1 MPNRY
6 REFVAGKALL
16 LFLFLTLNAQTAL
29 AAFNLGGL
37 ETYHPGA
44 VGFPTPESR
53 LQWGSTYEITWDTS
67 RLTGENI
74 WIYMIADAYW
84 GQGEDQLLRDLEDHP
99 SHGYDPGNPGGED
112 ALQIL
117 EGFSIGELVYPQPPN
132 TGSYRFTPIP
142 YYYQEGLAQK
152 LLLYDS
158 EDNWAMSAGVF
169 MVVPPLP
176 DIREYGVHTFRS
188 EFDGHTPVA
197 LWNTTLFMGQY
208 EVDEITEVTTL
219 SIGRMD
225 LEDVAE
231 PGALEPVYTFDCAD
245 PSCEYESFS
254 LRSLELVDDLLL
266 ASVRYTNYGTS
277 EEEVRLL
284 LFDAADPT
292 VLPYEWLLDSSG
304 FNDGTLALS
313 GNLLAVI
320 TRQGS
325 DSRVQLLEVGSGP
338 QITPVS
344 TIIFPGEYLHS
355 LSFSADG
362 SLLAIGS
369 LGNRFFLY
377 DVSNPAEPDLLVT
390 EELGSHNQVTVR
402 FGGSSWL
409 VVMYDIY
416 DGMEGSTYYVRLYD
430 TGDPDAIIAR
440 DTLELSAGASSVSLD
455 LAGDRLFTMHSQ
467 EEFFFDDDGDSQ
479 KREYALLS
487 VYAYDQGQL
496 LKLGGQ
502 AYTPSTSYVD
512 VDGLSVVANANRQ
525 MVFMSLSREG
535 NSFLRLYATP
545 AFSDPLP
552 TSGVDT
558 ALLNSLRGAL
568 GKSDITM
575 ADVLSTRTLSLT
587 GVEISDL
594 NGLQH
599 FVNLQELNL
608 RGNLNVSDLQPLTYL
623 NQLQWLSLGGSSVDD
638 LSALAALPGLETL
651 AVWGTGLT
659 ALDIGGMTHLKN
671 LYASHGEIAD
681 VTSLPSGLEELY
693 LDGNNLEDLDF
704 LTGLPLLRVLY
715 LGNNQ
720 ISDLAPVSGR
730 GGLEVLQISGNA
742 IDDLSPLSTLT
753 NLQELYA
760 SENDI
765 ADMAPLV
772 GLSHLRVLDL
782 WGNQIVSLPADLSG
796 LSSLETLNLGNNQL
810 TDIDGLAALSTLSIL
825 HLDSNQISDASA
837 LVPLAPPLQW
847 LNLFNNPLSELSG
860 ASVDMLRL
868 TGVTVVLTDTEG
880 AGSSGRALVV
890 DGDGQSSQSQC
901 FIATAAYGSAHH
913 FDVQILRQMR
923 DRFLLTHPAGRWL
936 VQEYYRL
943 SPPVAR
949 AIDGSAG
956 MMLATRLLLS
966 PVVALAYGLVYWQQ
980 SLMVLLFG
988 LLTLGY
994 RWRRDQRVDAVLLSG
1009 RFS

>member
-67 RLTGENI
+67 RLTGDRI
-74 WIYMIADAYW
+74 WIYLISDSHYGPMPHY
-84 GQGEDQLLRDLEDHP
+84 LRDLEDHP
-99 SHGYDPGNPGGED
+99 SHGYDPGNQDGED

-117 EGFSIGELVYPQPPN
+117 EGFSIGELVYPDPPN
-132 TGSYRFTPIP
+132 TGSYVFLQDPSIYP
-142 YYYQEGLAQK
+142 DEQKK
-152 LLLYDS
+152 LLLLDS
-158 EDNWAMSAGVF
+158 EGNWAMSGGVF

-176 DIREYGVHTFRS
+176 DIREYGIHTFRS

-245 PSCEYESFS
+245 PSCVYEYFS
-254 LRSLELVDDLLL
+254 LRSLELVGDLLL
-266 ASVRYTNYGTS
+266 ASVRTNYGTS

-292 VLPYEWLLDSSG
+292 VLPYERLLDSSG

-325 DSRVQLLEVGSGP
+325 DSRVQLLEVSSGP

-344 TIIFPGEYLHS
+344 TIIFPSEYLHS

-377 DVSNPAEPDLLVT
+377 DVSSPAEPDLLVT

-402 FGGSSWL
+402 FGESNWL
-409 VVMYDIY
+409 MVMYDIY

-430 TGDPDAIIAR
+430 TGDPESMIPSD
-440 DTLELSAGASSVSLD
+440 ELQLPLGLYATHIEV
-455 LAGDRLFTMHSQ
+455 AGDRLFLLYDQ
-467 EEFFFDDDGDSQ
+467 AEYFFDTEGDTAE
-479 KREYALLS
+479 REYALLS

-638 LSALAALPGLETL
+638 LSALAALPGLKTL

-659 ALDIGGMTHLKN
+659 ALDIGGMAHLKN

-715 LGNNQ
+715 LGNSQ

-730 GGLEVLQISGNA
+730 SGLEVLQISGNV
-742 IDDLSPLSTLT
+742 ISDLSPLSTLT

-772 GLSHLRVLDL
+772 GLSQLRVLDL
-782 WGNQIVSLPADLSG
+782 WGNQIESLPAGLSG

-810 TDIDGLAALSTLSIL
+810 TDIGGLAALSTLSIL

-949 AIDGSAG
+949 AIDGSDG